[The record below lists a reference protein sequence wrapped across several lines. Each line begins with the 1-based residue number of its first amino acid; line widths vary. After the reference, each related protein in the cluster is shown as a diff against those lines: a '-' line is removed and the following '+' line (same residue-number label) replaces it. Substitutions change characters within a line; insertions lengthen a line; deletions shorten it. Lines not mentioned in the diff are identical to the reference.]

1 MAPER
6 GQEMTVGQ
14 RRSVGRLERAFGQG
28 YLKPC
33 EVWLSSAAKGDG
45 KRGPVQR
52 SEVGVG

>member
-14 RRSVGRLERAFGQG
+14 RRSVGRLDSEGRAFGQV

-33 EVWLSSAAKGDG
+33 LL
-45 KRGPVQR
+45 
-52 SEVGVG
+52 